1 MGKIIKYL
9 SFIFILSLATIVNAA
24 TVTIDDVINK
34 FHSSSLV
41 TSSEIEIEATYTDTH
56 FFISE
61 HITGPDIHT
70 TFTRTNNVLSI
81 TIDTSDENSSNKLD
95 KTKYLIDIIGQLHGY
110 KEGDLLNSI
119 NNQDI
124 TKFTIA
130 KEGLEITKLSET
142 KQTIKFDIS
151 KKIPLAD
158 YSNTYFELADLEP
171 AKETIIGKST
181 YSNTKGNLYLA
192 KKYANNKYE
201 IAIGERY
208 DLTSSTYNT
217 LISMLTIIFEN
228 NENVISYF
236 KKYYPNI
243 GQENKTFSGIT
254 IEVNSTKTAE
264 EQKQMP
270 DEYNYKVIR
279 ITIDKETM
287 ASAAKS
293 WAYTGENK
301 EDKGSTPGVDY
312 EITDY
317 DPNNSTKEI
326 EKKRKTI
333 IYSIIAII
341 AIAIIGVTLFIIIKI
356 KKKKE
361 ENQSEQY

>member
-1 MGKIIKYL
+1 
-9 SFIFILSLATIVNAA
+9 
-24 TVTIDDVINK
+24 
-34 FHSSSLV
+34 
-41 TSSEIEIEATYTDTH
+41 
-56 FFISE
+56 
-61 HITGPDIHT
+61 
-70 TFTRTNNVLSI
+70 
-81 TIDTSDENSSNKLD
+81 
-95 KTKYLIDIIGQLHGY
+95 
-110 KEGDLLNSI
+110 
-119 NNQDI
+119 
-124 TKFTIA
+124 
-130 KEGLEITKLSET
+130 
-142 KQTIKFDIS
+142 
-151 KKIPLAD
+151 
-158 YSNTYFELADLEP
+158 
-171 AKETIIGKST
+171 
-181 YSNTKGNLYLA
+181 
-192 KKYANNKYE
+192 
-201 IAIGERY
+201 
-208 DLTSSTYNT
+208 
-217 LISMLTIIFEN
+217 MLTIIFEN

-243 GQENKTFSGIT
+243 GTESKTFSGIT

-270 DEYNYKVIR
+270 DEYNYKILR